1 MTKEPLIRAGIYR
14 HYKGGMY
21 KVIAIAKHTETREEM
36 VVYRSLD
43 DERQLW
49 VRPLEMFR
57 EMVKVEG
64 KQVPRFEYV
73 EKI

>member
-1 MTKEPLIRAGIYR
+1 MTKDPLIRAGIYR
-14 HYKGGMY
+14 HYKGGIY
-21 KVIAIAKHTETREEM
+21 KVIAIAMHTETREEM

-57 EMVKVEG
+57 EKVKVDG
-64 KQVPRFEYV
+64 KPVPRFEFI
-73 EKI
+73 EN

>member
-21 KVIAIAKHTETREEM
+21 KVIAIAMHTETREEM

-57 EMVKVEG
+57 ERIKVDG
-64 KQVPRFEYV
+64 KPVPRFEFI
-73 EKI
+73 E